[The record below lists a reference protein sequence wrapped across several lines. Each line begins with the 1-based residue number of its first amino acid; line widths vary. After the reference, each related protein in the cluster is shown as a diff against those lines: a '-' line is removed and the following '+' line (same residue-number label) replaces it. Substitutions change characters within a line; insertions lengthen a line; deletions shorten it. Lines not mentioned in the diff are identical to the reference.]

1 MGQTE
6 ITILNDI
13 VDTLKLQFYPTQET
27 TYEEIN
33 IFNSLVENFVE
44 CKSKAMQIKSH
55 DTQQRFVKSNI
66 NDVSFNVMAVSQSS
80 FNVVLQNSDISIS
93 LLKISA
99 THSNPIIKV
108 EFRAQF
114 LLRNG
119 YTVAINLVKDIINS
133 MIQTYKIKVSE
144 IHLAK
149 DLQGYE
155 FSTFDLHRIK
165 TLSKTKEIFHND
177 ISSEYYF
184 GNRFTGFSVGKGHQM
199 LRIYNKTIEIAKKK
213 EKSFISVL
221 AWQQNPDFDPSQNVW
236 RIEFQLRRERLK
248 YLLGANGLLDSLDN
262 VLYSIHS
269 LWTYCVQSFVH
280 KNMSNQHLF
289 EQLQGFKIKK
299 DKSIHILTVEALRK
313 RWQRAEVSHLWD
325 CVSTFEKKQSPTL
338 QRIKDIKK
346 PEVDYVKNAY
356 KSVLSTFIKLKRG
369 DFDSEELTKIILDA
383 DHETRLKHG
392 VTLVDKARLKT
403 LDYIVSADAFYNHNG
418 IIEDSFIE
426 FKKDFVNNIKDTF
439 SLIDGEPSTILTFE
453 KFQKGLNRVA

>member
-27 TYEEIN
+27 TFEEIN

-149 DLQGYE
+149 D
-155 FSTFDLHRIK
+155 
-165 TLSKTKEIFHND
+165 
-177 ISSEYYF
+177 
-184 GNRFTGFSVGKGHQM
+184 V
-199 LRIYNKTIEIAKKK
+199 LR
-213 EKSFISVL
+213 
-221 AWQQNPDFDPSQNVW
+221 
-236 RIEFQLRRERLK
+236 
-248 YLLGANGLLDSLDN
+248 
-262 VLYSIHS
+262 
-269 LWTYCVQSFVH
+269 
-280 KNMSNQHLF
+280 
-289 EQLQGFKIKK
+289 
-299 DKSIHILTVEALRK
+299 
-313 RWQRAEVSHLWD
+313 
-325 CVSTFEKKQSPTL
+325 
-338 QRIKDIKK
+338 
-346 PEVDYVKNAY
+346 
-356 KSVLSTFIKLKRG
+356 
-369 DFDSEELTKIILDA
+369 
-383 DHETRLKHG
+383 
-392 VTLVDKARLKT
+392 
-403 LDYIVSADAFYNHNG
+403 
-418 IIEDSFIE
+418 
-426 FKKDFVNNIKDTF
+426 
-439 SLIDGEPSTILTFE
+439 
-453 KFQKGLNRVA
+453 